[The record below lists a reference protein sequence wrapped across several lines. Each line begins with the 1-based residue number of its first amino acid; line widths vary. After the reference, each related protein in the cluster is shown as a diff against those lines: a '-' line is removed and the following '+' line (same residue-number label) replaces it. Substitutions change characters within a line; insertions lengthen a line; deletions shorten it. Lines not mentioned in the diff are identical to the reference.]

1 MLRRS
6 DGYIHNTDFRN
17 VNGYL
22 RMTYDS
28 PKAGFFDFQAGGQGR
43 RFGSNGFYAA
53 YNPDQF
59 EQTATA
65 LGSLRWIKEWGLFR
79 ICADASYRKNF
90 DRYEWT
96 RGTPTNYHNTDNVGA
111 ELWAL
116 AVAGRLHFAGWRLHL
131 SPHFQ
136 LQSGRTDGRSARPL
150 QVRSRTPRGQSV
162 AAPFHEMA
170 PFRYRR
176 FGRCELYALRNVGL
190 LGRIGTL
197 RQRRL
202 ASGSR
207 SRTDEAAGFY
217 IHLKLPTKNIVLC
230 R

>member
-1 MLRRS
+1 MPAQSTSGPFLCIATIFGSKPKAGNTGMAIPICPELLHATVSCSSAAGSLASQRR
-6 DGYIHNTDFRN
+6 YIHNTDFRN

-28 PKAGFFDFQAGGQGR
+28 PKAGFFDFQTGGQGR

-111 ELWAL
+111 ELWGDL
-116 AVAGRLHFAGWRLHL
+116 QWRGGSTSLGGDYIYHHIFSSNL
-131 SPHFQ
+131 GEPMAAP
-136 LQSGRTDGRSARPL
+136 RRPL

-162 AAPFHEMA
+162 GCAIP
-170 PFRYRR
+170 
-176 FGRCELYALRNVGL
+176 
-190 LGRIGTL
+190 
-197 RQRRL
+197 
-202 ASGSR
+202 
-207 SRTDEAAGFY
+207 
-217 IHLKLPTKNIVLC
+217 
-230 R
+230 